1 LQSAGWVEATV
12 GRGTFVCDTAQNCRL
27 TSAIGKNLTPDAVI
41 NDIVQLDQIAGVRS
55 MASASPDPALFPA
68 QEFWAQLN
76 GLSPDAIAMAGYSS
90 SQGDPDLRVQLTN
103 WVGERGVQAAPDD
116 ILVTAGATQALALV
130 AQALTRPGDTV
141 VVEQPTYLG
150 LLHTLKAQ
158 GLQPIGVPV
167 DADGPRLD
175 ILERI
180 IVQQRPRFF
189 YTIPNYQNPTG
200 YCASDEQQRR
210 LIDLS
215 ERYGF
220 MLVEDDIYSRLAYD
234 GPLPS
239 TLKSLDRSGL
249 VVHVGSFSKLFAPGL
264 RLGYVVA
271 PSPLNAQLLS
281 LRRGA
286 DLCSPPL
293 LQRALAGFLDDG
305 GMRRHLRRTLPIY
318 RKRRDA
324 LVSALQRYMPPAVNW
339 TEPQGGFCSWITLPR
354 LNTFNDLQQAALHRG
369 WAFAPGEAILAQPD
383 GHQHLRICFGHQHPG
398 VIRDGVAVLAGLI
411 QERLIEDAPESYQV
425 QDWTP
430 LV

>member
-1 LQSAGWVEATV
+1 M
-12 GRGTFVCDTAQNCRL
+12 
-27 TSAIGKNLTPDAVI
+27 TPDAVI

-68 QEFWAQLN
+68 QEFWSALN
-76 GLSPDAIAMAGYSS
+76 GLSQEALAMAGYNP
-90 SQGDPDLRVQLTN
+90 SQGDPDYVSSWPSGWASAVSRLGPTTSWSRP
-103 WVGERGVQAAPDD
+103 APPK
-116 ILVTAGATQALALV
+116 ALALV
-130 AQALTRPGDTV
+130 AQALTRPGDSV

-158 GLQPIGVPV
+158 GLQPISVPV

-175 ILERI
+175 VLERI
-180 IVQQRPRFF
+180 VVQQRPRFF

-200 YCASDEQQRR
+200 YCTSDEHRRR

-215 ERYGF
+215 ERYGL
-220 MLVEDDIYSRLAYD
+220 MIVEDDIYSRLAYD
-234 GPLPS
+234 GPPPG

-249 VVHVGSFSKLFAPGL
+249 VVHVGSFSKLFSPGL

-286 DLCSPPL
+286 DLCSPTL
-293 LQRALAGFLDDG
+293 LQRALAGFLTDG
-305 GMRRHLRRTLPIY
+305 GMRRHIRRILPLY
-318 RKRRDA
+318 RQRRDA
-324 LVSALQRYMPPAVNW
+324 LVAAMRRYMPSEVTW

-369 WAFAPGEAILAQPD
+369 WAFAPGAAFLAQPD
-383 GHQHLRICFGHQHPG
+383 GFRHMRLCFGHQHPASSATAWPCWPG
-398 VIRDGVAVLAGLI
+398 
-411 QERLIEDAPESYQV
+411 
-425 QDWTP
+425 
-430 LV
+430 